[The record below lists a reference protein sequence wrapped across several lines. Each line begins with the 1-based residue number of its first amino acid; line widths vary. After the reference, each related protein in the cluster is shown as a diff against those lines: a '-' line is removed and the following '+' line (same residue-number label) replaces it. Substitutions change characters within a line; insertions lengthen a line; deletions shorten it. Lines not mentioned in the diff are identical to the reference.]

1 MALDLNL
8 LRKEFAEHLLDDH
21 GRFSF
26 DRALYFVLKTAYE
39 AGQRDAAFQ
48 TATSERARVVIPA
61 FPPHDYDITA

>member
-26 DRALYFVLKTAYE
+26 DRALYYVLKTAYE
-39 AGQRDAAFQ
+39 AGLQDAAIPP
-48 TATSERARVVIPA
+48 AVVFTPG
-61 FPPHDYDITA
+61 PLEEDR